1 MRKKRKIY
9 SRWTILLGS
18 PLLREHPHKYD
29 RIKKKSKKRRKE
41 TAFVSSMGARFVL
54 RVRNLNQSNSIETE
68 GWARIFPGKNLR
80 K

>member
-9 SRWTILLGS
+9 SRWTILLGR

-29 RIKKKSKKRRKE
+29 RIKKKVEKTEERDR
-41 TAFVSSMGARFVL
+41 VRLVYGARFVL